1 MFIVLL
7 YLFTF
12 TNNTPCGLKLCPT
25 YIEAQ
30 IKLVCQEVVQKIT
43 TVKGPQHDYVTM
55 AKHNSNALLCA
66 CLGYI

>member
-43 TVKGPQHDYVTM
+43 TESKDPNMIMSQWQNTTAMHCY
-55 AKHNSNALLCA
+55 AHA
-66 CLGYI
+66 